1 VSEEKRRP
9 LTDLSPEWIG
19 GVTLIL
25 LGGIFL
31 LQQNRLIAFDNW
43 WALFVMIP
51 AVILFGAAWSRYR
64 AGGRD
69 SAVIGPL
76 VGALAI
82 TAAAVL
88 LLFDLD
94 WRRLWPV
101 FLIIAG
107 VAGAIRVLARGR
119 DRAT

>member
-1 VSEEKRRP
+1 VSDEKRSDRLGWP
-9 LTDLSPEWIG
+9 AEWIG

-31 LQQNRLIAFDNW
+31 LQNNDLIDFDNW

-51 AVILFGAAWSRYR
+51 AVILFGTTWSRYR
-64 AGGRD
+64 ADGWGP
-69 SAVIGPL
+69 AVIGPL

-107 VAGAIRVLARGR
+107 IAWAIRVLTRGP
-119 DRAT
+119 